1 MEKDYGLNFS
11 GTFILRN
18 NDECECGIKISDNDG
33 FEYSNDFS
41 GDMSNMT
48 DFFYKDMV
56 KAIMSHYLAKEK
68 EEKEEKEAAQK
79 AVKTST
85 PVDKQYDYV
94 ARLRALE
101 QRNRE
106 LEAQLDA
113 LKTKDSKKGSEQ
125 EDGSKRVKKVAPK
138 HTSKRVRGD
147 IFDDIFR
154 DSFFTSFFDI

>member
-41 GDMSNMT
+41 GDMSDMT

-68 EEKEEKEAAQK
+68 EEKEAARK
-79 AVKTST
+79 VVKTST
-85 PVDKQYDYV
+85 PVNEQDDYV
-94 ARLRALE
+94 ARLRTLE

-106 LEAQLDA
+106 LEAQLKAVRDKD
-113 LKTKDSKKGSEQ
+113 KTENNKQ

-154 DSFFTSFFDI
+154 DSFFRSFFDI

>member
-18 NDECECGIKISDNDG
+18 DDECQCGIKISDNDG

-41 GDMSNMT
+41 GDMSDMT

-68 EEKEEKEAAQK
+68 EEKEAARK

-85 PVDKQYDYV
+85 PVNEQDDFV

-106 LEAQLDA
+106 LEAQLKAVRD
-113 LKTKDSKKGSEQ
+113 KNKKEDDSE
-125 EDGSKRVKKVAPK
+125 RVKKVTPK
-138 HTSKRVRGD
+138 HTSKRVRSD

>member
-41 GDMSNMT
+41 GDMSDMT

-68 EEKEEKEAAQK
+68 EEKEAARK
-79 AVKTST
+79 TVTTST
-85 PVDKQYDYV
+85 PVDKQDDYV
-94 ARLRALE
+94 DRLRALE

-106 LEAQLDA
+106 LEAQLKAVRD
-113 LKTKDSKKGSEQ
+113 KDKKEDDSKS
-125 EDGSKRVKKVAPK
+125 VKKVAPK
-138 HTSKRVRGD
+138 HTSKRVRSD
-147 IFDDIFR
+147 IFDDIFS
-154 DSFFTSFFDI
+154 DSFFRSFFDI

>member
-18 NDECECGIKISDNDG
+18 NDECQCGIKISDNDG

-41 GDMSNMT
+41 GDMSDMT

-68 EEKEEKEAAQK
+68 EEKEVARK

-85 PVDKQYDYV
+85 PVNEQDDYV
-94 ARLRALE
+94 ARLRTLE

-106 LEAQLDA
+106 LEAQLKAVRD
-113 LKTKDSKKGSEQ
+113 KDEKEK

-138 HTSKRVRGD
+138 HTSKRVRSD

-154 DSFFTSFFDI
+154 DSFFRSFFDI